1 MKLARIG
8 SARLGGGSVKDISH
22 LVSGRLDAVVIVKC
36 LKAAASA
43 ATTDDCLKFSMQMT
57 LCDSWYVLHDDE
69 RFCCSLNVVGAKNT
83 LS

>member
-1 MKLARIG
+1 MARIG
-8 SARLGGGSVKDISH
+8 SACRGGSVKDISH

-69 RFCCSLNVVGAKNT
+69 RFRSLNVVGAKKT